1 MIRSLFR
8 VLVATTFVL
17 VVAAAVGLF
26 IMAGVASTHDVVRI
40 PVPKSSYLATMDSVY
55 TVAYIAP
62 MDFDT
67 YRSIDRVAEV
77 TARKG
82 LEETNRNDHEI
93 VYQGSFPGVTYYFS
107 YILSKDIQPNT
118 LAMVTAVQVRNKKG
132 HYLLYLYRPIYR
144 LLGPYLLD
152 RAVQAAPD

>member
-17 VVAAAVGLF
+17 IVAVAVGLF

-40 PVPKSSYLATMDSVY
+40 PVPNASYLATMDSAY

-67 YRSIDRVAEV
+67 YRSIDRLAQF

-82 LEETNRNDHEI
+82 LEETNRDDKEI
-93 VYQGSFPGVTYYFS
+93 VYQGSLPGVTYYIS
-107 YILSKDIQPNT
+107 YMLSRDTQPNT
-118 LAMVTAVQVRNKKG
+118 LAMVTAAQVRNKKG
-132 HYLLYLYRPIYR
+132 HYLLYFYRPVYR

-152 RAVQAAPD
+152 RVVQAAPD